1 MDSVERL
8 QQYRVGLHRGLPRPA
23 GQQKERVGRRFA
35 LDGRDDSDIE
45 RDLAA
50 VWVGA
55 IFRHVE
61 RGAFGADL
69 LPTGHWQHAIRQDE
83 GGLLRHAG
91 RGGLRGAGR
100 QQQADEQDEQKG
112 LAHGLLHGWGSRV
125 PAKSDIQ

>member
-1 MDSVERL
+1 M
-8 QQYRVGLHRGLPRPA
+8 GLARRGASTEAPAAAGPPSLARPA
-23 GQQKERVGRRFA
+23 R
-35 LDGRDDSDIE
+35 
-45 RDLAA
+45 
-50 VWVGA
+50 
-55 IFRHVE
+55 
-61 RGAFGADL
+61 FGADL
-69 LPTGHWQHAIRQDE
+69 LPTGHWQHAIRQGE